1 MFPHTITVWNQIA
14 SNHTGGFTYHRTIIK
29 SVRYE
34 SIIAKQSTK
43 EGESNASTLL
53 LFVFPTEMVS
63 DSVYIDPESFKD
75 LKEYKGVFTFD
86 TDTYIGLGEIDT
98 DLPSGEHYSI
108 DSVTKVNAMGNDI
121 HHFEIK
127 GS

>member
-53 LFVFPTEMVS
+53 LFVFPNEIDC
-63 DSVYIDPESFKD
+63 DSTYIEPLEFKE
-75 LKEYKGVFTFD
+75 LSSTIGFFTFD
-86 TDTYIGLGEIDT
+86 TETYIGLGEIDT

-108 DSVTKVNAMGNDI
+108 DSVTKVNAMGNDV